1 MLGFVG
7 QSGMM
12 FRDDRKA
19 NAFRPAMEPV
29 LYVHPSESASGQVVY
44 RLATHELVITRTVVF
59 SRDPSLFVRELVESP
74 LYLPLGMG
82 GSVPECDYS
91 QRLRG
96 VLVPLPPSPMQVV
109 RHDPVTGLP
118 DKAFSCEAVLG
129 PDDSLLL
136 EVVSPP
142 PDLPPPP
149 LPDAS
154 TWYFP
159 DASASPAAPPD
170 PPPSASGG
178 GGPRP
183 DVSYLL
189 RPENGGVVLVVKP
202 ASGKRGASA
211 ARYAAYRHASCV
223 REYVAAQDAH
233 RRKLGSTGSKVSA
246 DLRWDLARGLVEA
259 FHHADGA
266 PHSPLRVF
274 RLDEGPPTL
283 DSLLALER
291 TEPAPVPA
299 EDAPVIHLPT
309 VRVAPH
315 TARYARSLAVLRASL
330 EDDLSSA
337 GPPDPEIPSS
347 AGCSFRPADDL
358 IMSVGGELDA
368 CAALV
373 ATGSMPPAPS
383 SVREAMRHPEYL
395 APHGYRAA
403 MQKEILR
410 VERFGAMK
418 PVPAS
423 VVRRALRDHPSR
435 TTVAHI
441 VAIFTEKLTSTGE
454 ARAPE
459 VLHKFRIAYADSQG
473 VEEGVLTFSS
483 CVDGMTNMVVTAVAP
498 AIHAHQTS
506 IDVGGA
512 CYHGTPPSLEE
523 GGRLVFAHMPYWLPG
538 LGGLGYASHAPSG
551 ERQFLHIVGNMP
563 GRCDAGR
570 IWQSRFDRFLI
581 GFGLR
586 RLNTDLRVFTWNSP
600 HGAVII
606 HDHVDDTRIT
616 TTSAEGRRMFTT
628 AWALEFGE
636 PLPSEELSEDFTG
649 LRHHRVSDTRT
660 EVSCEGVIRR
670 LIPLL
675 ASFPPADGAYEA
687 PLPEDAIRR
696 LRQDEAVEASI
707 R

>member
-1 MLGFVG
+1 
-7 QSGMM
+7 
-12 FRDDRKA
+12 
-19 NAFRPAMEPV
+19 
-29 LYVHPSESASGQVVY
+29 
-44 RLATHELVITRTVVF
+44 
-59 SRDPSLFVRELVESP
+59 
-74 LYLPLGMG
+74 
-82 GSVPECDYS
+82 
-91 QRLRG
+91 
-96 VLVPLPPSPMQVV
+96 
-109 RHDPVTGLP
+109 
-118 DKAFSCEAVLG
+118 
-129 PDDSLLL
+129 
-136 EVVSPP
+136 
-142 PDLPPPP
+142 
-149 LPDAS
+149 
-154 TWYFP
+154 
-159 DASASPAAPPD
+159 
-170 PPPSASGG
+170 
-178 GGPRP
+178 
-183 DVSYLL
+183 
-189 RPENGGVVLVVKP
+189 
-202 ASGKRGASA
+202 
-211 ARYAAYRHASCV
+211 
-223 REYVAAQDAH
+223 
-233 RRKLGSTGSKVSA
+233 
-246 DLRWDLARGLVEA
+246 
-259 FHHADGA
+259 
-266 PHSPLRVF
+266 
-274 RLDEGPPTL
+274 
-283 DSLLALER
+283 
-291 TEPAPVPA
+291 
-299 EDAPVIHLPT
+299 
-309 VRVAPH
+309 
-315 TARYARSLAVLRASL
+315 
-330 EDDLSSA
+330 
-337 GPPDPEIPSS
+337 
-347 AGCSFRPADDL
+347 
-358 IMSVGGELDA
+358 
-368 CAALV
+368 
-373 ATGSMPPAPS
+373 
-383 SVREAMRHPEYL
+383 
-395 APHGYRAA
+395 

-512 CYHGTPPSLEE
+512 YYHGTPPSLEE

-707 R
+707 RQGRLLPPADLRLGQRILGTVGFASSSCRPDLCFAYHLLSRYVCAERFTPVVQRLLLRVARYLVSTIDLRLTIDTPPLTVHPSGGGPATSLDLFYADVDSSHGNAPDGLSCGGFVLMSKGPLGGALAWKTLVPKTPADSSGAAELILCTQALKIVTAIRMLLTELDVGVAPASPTDFFTDAKAVVEGSALERLARLSRWLSTRYAMMRWGLACRIIALQKRAAADNTGDLTTKPLAGLLFRRLRSRVMGQAPGSKYYAP